1 MLINNQTLDA
11 LLEKAKLNPRLRINL
26 DLRNSNTDT
35 SQRMLNAMWPG
46 TQMKIHK
53 HANTSETVIILKGIV
68 NEIFYNE
75 DGIETHRFLLDSV
88 KGRYGIQIPQN
99 QWHNIEPVI
108 PSVVI
113 TMKDGRYFPS
123 DESSILESSNNADN
137 K

>member
-1 MLINNQTLDA
+1 MLISNQTLDV
-11 LLEKAKLNPRLRINL
+11 LLEKAKLNPRLRVNL
-26 DLRNSNTDT
+26 DLRDSNTDT
-35 SQRMLNAMWPG
+35 SQRMLNALWPG
-46 TQMKIHK
+46 TRMRIHK
-53 HANTSETVIILKGIV
+53 HTNTSETVIILRGIV

-75 DGIETHRFLLDSV
+75 DGRETHRFLLDSV

-123 DESSILESSNNADN
+123 DESSILVSAGD